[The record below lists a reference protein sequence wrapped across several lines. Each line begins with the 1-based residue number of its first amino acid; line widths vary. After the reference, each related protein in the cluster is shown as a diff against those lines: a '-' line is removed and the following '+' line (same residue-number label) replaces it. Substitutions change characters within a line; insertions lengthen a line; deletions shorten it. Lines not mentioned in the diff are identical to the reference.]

1 MMAMQIIVPNYVCM
15 QGLVLIDACVCYVF
29 GAAATFRASN
39 DNSTKEL
46 SSILYYTIL
55 TYYTIPYYTI
65 HTLVLNSTKQYCT
78 VLYNVHRNL
87 S

>member
-1 MMAMQIIVPNYVCM
+1 MAMQRMVPNYVCM

-29 GAAATFRASN
+29 GAATTFLPRN
-39 DNSTKEL
+39 DNSMKEL
-46 SSILYYTIL
+46 RSILYYTIL
-55 TYYTIPYYTI
+55 TYHITLYYTI